1 MKLICTI
8 TGANVEAGAEAAKR
22 LVASGCFRA
31 EEAERQR
38 PKRAVKKTS
47 KKEA

>member
-8 TGANVEAGAEAAKR
+8 TGAKVEAGAEAAKR

-38 PKRAVKKTS
+38 PKRTVKKTS

>member
-8 TGANVEAGAEAAKR
+8 TGAKVEAGAEAAKR

-31 EEAERQR
+31 EEAEQQR
-38 PKRAVKKTS
+38 PKRTARKTS
-47 KKEA
+47 KKES

>member
-8 TGANVEAGAEAAKR
+8 TGAKVEAGADAAKR
-22 LVASGCFRA
+22 LVASGCFSA

-38 PKRAVKKTS
+38 PERTVKKTS
-47 KKEA
+47 KKKA

>member
-8 TGANVEAGAEAAKR
+8 TGAKVEAGAEAAKR

-31 EEAERQR
+31 EEAEQQR
-38 PKRAVKKTS
+38 HKRTARKTS